1 MSRLRDQK
9 GRMAIGGGV
18 GLIYCFGQIG
28 WAIAEL
34 TG

>member
-1 MSRLRDQK
+1 
-9 GRMAIGGGV
+9 MAIGGAV
-18 GLIYCFGQIG
+18 GLVYCFGQIG

>member
-1 MSRLRDQK
+1 MSRRRDQK
-9 GRMAIGGGV
+9 GRMAIGGV
-18 GLIYCFGQIG
+18 VVVYCFGQIG